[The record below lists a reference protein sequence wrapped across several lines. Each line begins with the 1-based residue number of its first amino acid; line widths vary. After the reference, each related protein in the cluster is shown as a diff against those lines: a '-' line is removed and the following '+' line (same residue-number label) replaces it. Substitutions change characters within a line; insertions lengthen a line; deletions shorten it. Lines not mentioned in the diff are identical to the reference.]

1 MNGKKRSPP
10 GIKVKY
16 PFDSVPEEWGCT
28 FETWKIFEFNKN
40 FSSQHLTFLL
50 YNTSQKPNLMFSL
63 FWEKKKNFNFLMRI
77 VFIYMLYSHQM
88 LLHIRDE
95 ENKTLYIFHS
105 LSLSLQC
112 CCVISIE
119 IFLLRNAT
127 AFIVNTKFL
136 HFQVELLFSYLCFE
150 WQFGLLNHVVFSRIS
165 TQILQRMPKSRF
177 WTDLVSYTNQKTC
190 TTTAKGYTQQVI
202 GMSNPSCRAI
212 LLLLLACE
220 LRDTYY
226 LYPSSDNRFIHTHTH
241 TIRMQKKSRNG
252 RDSSTAL
259 TFNYVGWNTQYQH
272 THIRIRYLLSFQ
284 VNR

>member
-105 LSLSLQC
+105 LSLSLSLSRVVVLFPLKFFFCAMQQHSLWTQNFCTSKLSC
-112 CCVISIE
+112 CFLIYALNDNSGCSIM
-119 IFLLRNAT
+119 
-127 AFIVNTKFL
+127 
-136 HFQVELLFSYLCFE
+136 S
-150 WQFGLLNHVVFSRIS
+150 FSR
-165 TQILQRMPKSRF
+165 
-177 WTDLVSYTNQKTC
+177 
-190 TTTAKGYTQQVI
+190 
-202 GMSNPSCRAI
+202 
-212 LLLLLACE
+212 E
-220 LRDTYY
+220 
-226 LYPSSDNRFIHTHTH
+226 
-241 TIRMQKKSRNG
+241 
-252 RDSSTAL
+252 
-259 TFNYVGWNTQYQH
+259 
-272 THIRIRYLLSFQ
+272 
-284 VNR
+284 

>member
-105 LSLSLQC
+105 RSLSLSLSPVLLCYFHWNFSFAQC
-112 CCVISIE
+112 NSIHCE
-119 IFLLRNAT
+119 HKIFALPSWA
-127 AFIVNTKFL
+127 AVFL
-136 HFQVELLFSYLCFE
+136 FMLWMTIRVAQSC
-150 WQFGLLNHVVFSRIS
+150 
-165 TQILQRMPKSRF
+165 RF
-177 WTDLVSYTNQKTC
+177 LANKH
-190 TTTAKGYTQQVI
+190 
-202 GMSNPSCRAI
+202 SNPAKNAKKPFLNWPCLIYQSKDMHNNSKRLYSAGYWDEQPELQSHTVI
-212 LLLLLACE
+212 IISLRTAWHVLFISLL
-220 LRDTYY
+220 
-226 LYPSSDNRFIHTHTH
+226 
-241 TIRMQKKSRNG
+241 
-252 RDSSTAL
+252 
-259 TFNYVGWNTQYQH
+259 W
-272 THIRIRYLLSFQ
+272 
-284 VNR
+284 

>member
-1 MNGKKRSPP
+1 MNVKKRSPP

-63 FWEKKKNFNFLMRI
+63 FWEKKEKISIFWCALFL
-77 VFIYMLYSHQM
+77 YMLYPHQI
-88 LLHIRDE
+88 LLRIRDE

-105 LSLSLQC
+105 LSPVLLCYFHWNFSFAQC
-112 CCVISIE
+112 NRIHCE
-119 IFLLRNAT
+119 HN
-127 AFIVNTKFL
+127 L

-226 LYPSSDNRFIHTHTH
+226 LYPSSDNRFIHTHT
-241 TIRMQKKSRNG
+241 Q
-252 RDSSTAL
+252 
-259 TFNYVGWNTQYQH
+259 
-272 THIRIRYLLSFQ
+272 THNQNAEKVAEQAWF
-284 VNR
+284 VNCLDL